1 MGPSL
6 PREDLKV
13 SAALLFALDGLEQ
26 VSLYNLSMHLD
37 DLDTRIISAF
47 MEDPQIGVL
56 HEGADDASVQV
67 VQVHGQIVERYL
79 FEAIEREQER
89 RGNLEVFTWQAR
101 PHDAAIRVV
110 RRPSGPQ
117 PASLLGWRG
126 LVQPRHAEGLAD
138 GAGLHHRYAVWRRTG
153 RGASARPRFA
163 RGPRCSHCARRV
175 RAGSAVAAGWTD
187 AGIRAAAWLAVTS
200 TDDPRRRGAVRLVEA
215 CPRPDHRQHHRLDRG
230 SAVDLCPDETGDQR
244 PPGLLPANRQR
255 CAGRELDD
263 ADATRRPI
271 GPDHADRPDHAGP

>member
-138 GAGLHHRYAVWRRTG
+138 RGAVHHRYAVRRHS
-153 RGASARPRFA
+153 RGCTPAGPRFA
-163 RGPRCSHCARRV
+163 RGTGQSRRTGRV
-175 RAGSAVAAGWTD
+175 R
-187 AGIRAAAWLAVTS
+187 
-200 TDDPRRRGAVRLVEA
+200 
-215 CPRPDHRQHHRLDRG
+215 
-230 SAVDLCPDETGDQR
+230 
-244 PPGLLPANRQR
+244 
-255 CAGRELDD
+255 
-263 ADATRRPI
+263 
-271 GPDHADRPDHAGP
+271 